1 MLGAASEGEA
11 GMKGRNTI
19 MHIDL
24 NSFYASCEIM
34 ANPDRYHPDT
44 KLAVTGNPDAR
55 CGVILAASQAAKRYG
70 VKAGM
75 TMSDA
80 RNLCSDIVFVKA
92 RFPLYFRMSKAVMTI
107 IRFFSPAVE
116 QYGIDE
122 AYLDYTGMERLFGP
136 AEQTAHR
143 IKDRIRED
151 TGLTCSVGV
160 APNKLLAKMGSD
172 YKKPDA
178 VTVIH
183 DGNFKELIWPLPAK
197 DLIFVGRKTDKKLQD
212 LGIMTVGDLAAAPL
226 KMLQDRFGVVGA
238 LLWLNA
244 NGMDDS
250 PVRNA
255 SEPVKGIGNS
265 STLPNDALTL
275 DEIKVMLL
283 AHTEQVAKRLRA
295 IYKACRTVQIKMK
308 DSKLNV
314 YQHQATLEAPTDLTE
329 VIYSTA
335 ARLAKELW
343 KGERIRLVGVR
354 VTQLS
359 DIPQYEQLSLFSE
372 ENPYYRKKHLNTC
385 VDDLRERFGSNAVF
399 RGAIL
404 AEGLHRSRWYE
415 DVFT

>member
-1 MLGAASEGEA
+1 MTGE
-11 GMKGRNTI
+11 NTI

-24 NSFYASCEIM
+24 NSFYASCEIL
-34 ANPDRYHPDT
+34 ARPDLYHAET
-44 KLAVTGNPDAR
+44 RLAVTGNPDAR
-55 CGVILAASQAAKRYG
+55 CGVILAASQAAKRFG

-75 TMSDA
+75 TMGDA
-80 RNLCSDIVFVKA
+80 RNICPDIIFVKA
-92 RFPLYFRMSKAVMTI
+92 RFPLYFRMSQAVMAV
-107 IRFFSPAVE
+107 IRFYSPAVE

-122 AYLDYTGMERLFGP
+122 AYLDYTGMEPLFGP
-136 AEQTAHR
+136 AEQAACR
-143 IKDRIRED
+143 IKERIREE

-183 DGNFKELIWPLPAK
+183 PGNFKELIWPLPAK
-197 DLIFVGRKTDKKLQD
+197 DLLFVGRKTDRKLKD
-212 LGIMTVGDLAAAPL
+212 LGIVTVGDLASAPL
-226 KMLQDRFGVVGA
+226 KMLQDKFGVMGV
-238 LLWLNA
+238 LLWMNA

-255 SEPVKGIGNS
+255 AEPVKGIGNS

-283 AHTEQVAKRLRA
+283 AHSEQVAKRLRA
-295 IYKACRTVQIKMK
+295 IHKACRTVQIRLK
-308 DSKLNV
+308 DTGLNL
-314 YQHQATLEAPTDLTE
+314 YQHQATLDTPTDLTE
-329 VIYSTA
+329 GIYGTA
-335 ARLAKELW
+335 ARLATELW
-343 KGERIRLVGVR
+343 KGQRIRLVGVR

-359 DIPQYEQLSLFSE
+359 DIPRYEQLSLLAE
-372 ENPYYRKKHLNTC
+372 ESPYYRKKHLNTC
-385 VDDLRERFGSNAVF
+385 VDVLRDRFGSNAVF

-415 DVFT
+415 DVFL